1 MASLS
6 SRLERVKDDPMV
18 LIDPRAVEEAC
29 RACGH
34 RWRER
39 QLDPVRTLGAM
50 VAQIA
55 HGNTAMAF
63 LVRILGGTFS
73 ESAYCQA
80 RARLPVSVVRAAA
93 EAFTRRAMPQ
103 DTGRWHGHRCVLID
117 GTGITTPDTPE
128 LRELLGVASVYA
140 PGCGLPF
147 ASVLASFDAHSDLLL
162 GMHAAPARTHDAWH
176 AHEAL
181 DLLEP
186 GDVAVGDR
194 GLCSYVL
201 LALLIKAGAHG
212 VFRMSGSRAMP
223 FPAKSGERERHGY
236 NRHRRQEPILVRLV
250 SESDQ
255 VVTISKPHNRPKH
268 VDAEVFARIPSTIVV
283 RAVRYRVE
291 QQGWRPRQITLM
303 TDLVDARR
311 YPAEDL
317 AALYL
322 LRWRIEVNLRSLKR
336 TLGMHRLKCQSVEGV
351 TRELMVFA
359 LVYNAVCVLRARAA
373 AEQGVALKRVSF
385 VDALRWMLLESGG
398 VPGIL
403 GHPPDLKLWPLRP
416 PRSHPRLLKHGNNS
430 FRIMYRPR
438 NEFLRPPRA
447 HANSAN

>member
-6 SRLERVKDDPMV
+6 ARLERVKDDPMV

-50 VAQIA
+50 IAQIA
-55 HGNTAMAF
+55 HGNTAMSF
-63 LVRILGGTFS
+63 LVRLLGGTFS

-93 EAFTRRAMPQ
+93 EAFTQRVLPQ
-103 DTGRWHGHRCVLID
+103 GAGRWHGHRCVLID

-128 LRELLGVASVYA
+128 LRELLGVAAVYA

-162 GMHAAPARTHDAWH
+162 GMHAAPAGTSDAWH
-176 AHEAL
+176 AHRTLE
-181 DLLEP
+181 LLEP

-212 VFRMSGSRAMP
+212 VFRMPGTRAMP
-223 FPAKSGERERHGY
+223 FPAKSGQRERHAY
-236 NRHRRQEPILVRLV
+236 NRHRRQEPILVSLM
-250 SESDQ
+250 SENDQ

-268 VDAEVFARIPSTIVV
+268 VDPEVFAGLPSTMVV
-283 RAVRYRVE
+283 RAVRYRV
-291 QQGWRPRQITLM
+291 QQPGWRSWEITLM
-303 TDLVDARR
+303 TDLVDAER

-322 LRWRIEVNLRSLKR
+322 SRWRIEVNLRSLKR
-336 TLGMHRLKCQSVEGV
+336 TLGMHRLKCQSVQGI
-351 TRELMVFA
+351 TRELAVFA

-373 AEQGVALKRVSF
+373 AARGVALKRVSF

-398 VPGIL
+398 VPTIL

-416 PRSHPRLLKHGNNS
+416 PRSHPRLLKHGNTS
-430 FRIMYRPR
+430 FGIMHKPR
-438 NEFLRPPRA
+438 SEFLRPPKA
-447 HANSAN
+447 QANSAN